1 MKFVIG
7 GQYSGKLNYTLN
19 LFNLL
24 EEQVASGE
32 ESDIDQLIKSPVINN
47 FHLLIKRLL
56 IEDDNAENVINK
68 INSILEKNKNV
79 IIISNEIGYG
89 IVPIDK
95 FDRKYRELVGRI
107 CCNIAREATEVH
119 RVISG
124 IGEKIK

>member
-7 GQYSGKLNYTLN
+7 GQYSGKLNYTLK

-32 ESDIDQLIKSPVINN
+32 ESDIDQLIKSSVINN